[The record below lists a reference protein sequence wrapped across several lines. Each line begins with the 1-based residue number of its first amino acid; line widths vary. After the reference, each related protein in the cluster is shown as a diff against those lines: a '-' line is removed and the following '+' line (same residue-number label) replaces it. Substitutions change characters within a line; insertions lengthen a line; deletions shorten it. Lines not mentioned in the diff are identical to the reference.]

1 MKLPL
6 VDKLSG
12 LGDVFARLNP
22 MALIAKFKKGKG
34 DDDDFDDED
43 RDFRPSSGGDEE
55 DFLSD
60 LGDLD
65 QIEADAAEREVGE
78 ADEDDPFDDDDNFD
92 NFDDA
97 DDGDDELDVLDE
109 YDADDDGTDDFVDL
123 DDVFAGGDD
132 EVIGEDAP
140 DVPEFDLEGFEDDD
154 DGLDDEDEDEA
165 AQKAKLKKLL
175 ILAGGGVGVAVVL
188 GALAWWLIGGDDE
201 PDMAEGDAPG
211 ALRGE
216 IDLGGLAAP
225 TPAPTPTSAFKSS
238 PTAMP
243 DPTPEPSPMPQQ
255 SAEPTMSGAQPPPQ
269 SSVESPIDPNSMLG
283 QLKLYGLDEQMEPGA
298 GLVIPSTTVASYENV
313 PPWPAEA
320 PLQAAPMEGLT
331 EQGEHGPLPVI
342 AQDGLTPFDAYARPE
357 PTEKSGDP
365 KIAVIV
371 TGLGMA
377 RAPTQAALDSMPA
390 DVALALS
397 VYGRGLDFWGRQAR
411 QKGHEILLE
420 LPSESTDFPFS
431 DPGPNALQSLATPED
446 NIAQMEWL
454 LSRTTGYFGVISVYG
469 SKFLSV
475 EEQVDNM
482 MREIKKRGLMYV
494 DGGAQ
499 DSLGTRSAYKLKTNW
514 ATVEISLDDQPGRAA
529 IEAQLKEFEDL
540 AKRRALSIARV
551 SASPM
556 ALEQLSVWLRSLNE
570 KGLKLVP
577 VSSLA
582 NKQLI
587 R

>member
-12 LGDVFARLNP
+12 LGGVFARLNP
-22 MALIAKFKKGKG
+22 LALLKKRKA

-43 RDFRPSSGGDEE
+43 RDFRPSVGDDEE
-55 DFLSD
+55 DFLGD

-65 QIEADAAEREVGE
+65 QIEADAAEREE
-78 ADEDDPFDDDDNFD
+78 ADDDDPFGDDDDEFGSFDDDDD
-92 NFDDA
+92 
-97 DDGDDELDVLDE
+97 DDEPDVLDE
-109 YDADDDGTDDFVDL
+109 YDAEESAEFVDL
-123 DDVFAGGDD
+123 DDVFAGGEEAD
-132 EVIGEDAP
+132 GEEAE
-140 DVPEFDLEGFEDDD
+140 DVPDFDLDGFDDGDDFDDD
-154 DGLDDEDEDEA
+154 DADEA

-175 ILAGGGVGVAVVL
+175 MLAGGGVGVAVVL
-188 GALAWWLIGGDDE
+188 GAVAWWLLGSGDGS
-201 PDMAEGDAPG
+201 GDVAQADSQG
-211 ALRGE
+211 ELRGD

-225 TPAPTPTSAFKSS
+225 RP
-238 PTAMP
+238 
-243 DPTPEPSPMPQQ
+243 
-255 SAEPTMSGAQPPPQ
+255 EPTMPATPSAPVPQAPAPSQSAPMPSAETGMQAPTSPGPGTAQI
-269 SSVESPIDPNSMLG
+269 STESEIDPNSALG
-283 QLKLYGLDEQMEPGA
+283 QLKLHGLDVQMEPGA
-298 GLVIPSTTVASYENV
+298 GLIIPSVTVASYEKV
-313 PPWPAEA
+313 PAWPAA
-320 PLQAAPMEGLT
+320 QPLQPAPMEGLT
-331 EQGEHGPLPVI
+331 EQGEHGPLPVV
-342 AQDGLTPFDAYARPE
+342 AQDGLTPYDAYARPE
-357 PTEKSGDP
+357 PTEQSGDP
-365 KIAVIV
+365 KVAIIV
-371 TGLGMA
+371 TGLGMS
-377 RAPTQAALDSMPA
+377 RASTQAALNSMPP
-390 DVALALS
+390 DVAFALS

-411 QKGHEILLE
+411 QKGHELLLE
-420 LPSESTDFPFS
+420 LPAESTDFPFS
-431 DPGPNALQSLATPED
+431 DPGPNALQSLARPED

-454 LSRTTGYFGVISVYG
+454 LSRTTGYFGVMSIYG

-499 DSLGTRSAYKLKTNW
+499 DSLGTRSAYKLKANW
-514 ATVEISLDDQPGRAA
+514 ATVELTLDEQQGRGAFDA
-529 IEAQLKEFEDL
+529 KLTEFEEL

-551 SASPM
+551 SASPL